1 MQSYTEI
8 YFFVKIKIKMIWNAL
23 KVMIS
28 AGFLANATTACITV
42 LNLLSKMK
50 KSLFKFVSFICRLF
64 FYQNVEILHY

>member
-50 KSLFKFVSFICRLF
+50 KS
-64 FYQNVEILHY
+64 